1 MKMKKG
7 IKLKI
12 NRKGFSLIEMMVAL
26 GILSLIIIGL
36 VTFFSGGTRAW
47 VTGQYQLEAQRN
59 ARLAIDRIAREI
71 REGKEVKSG
80 SSEVAITVNIPEFK
94 TDTGTIP
101 SYELTYSFSDINNT
115 IVRIK
120 NLTTPNLLIDNVQSL
135 TFTYFDS
142 GGNSVP
148 SGNASKVHILLEVD
162 VDKDDSPDITL
173 NTDVNLRNYGYG
185 L

>member
-1 MKMKKG
+1 M
-7 IKLKI
+7 
-12 NRKGFSLIEMMVAL
+12 
-26 GILSLIIIGL
+26 
-36 VTFFSGGTRAW
+36 
-47 VTGQYQLEAQRN
+47 
-59 ARLAIDRIAREI
+59 
-71 REGKEVKSG
+71 
-80 SSEVAITVNIPEFK
+80 
-94 TDTGTIP
+94 
-101 SYELTYSFSDINNT
+101 TYSFSDINNT

>member
-7 IKLKI
+7 IKIKI

-59 ARLAIDRIAREI
+59 ARFAIDRMVKEI
-71 REGKEVKSG
+71 REGNNFAIGAGNDSVTISYL
-80 SSEVAITVNIPEFK
+80 SSFGKDPVTYK
-94 TDTGTIP
+94 LSGTIIEREVNSVSSP
-101 SYELTYSFSDINNT
+101 LINNVKT
-115 IVRIK
+115 
-120 NLTTPNLLIDNVQSL
+120 LL
-135 TFTYFDS
+135 FTSTDS
-142 GGNSVP
+142 
-148 SGNASKVHILLEVD
+148 SKVHVILEVD
-162 VDKDDSPDITL
+162 VDNDESPDITL

>member
-1 MKMKKG
+1 MKLKKG
-7 IKLKI
+7 IKIKI

-59 ARLAIDRIAREI
+59 ARLAMDRMVREI
-71 REGKEVKSG
+71 REGKSISSDSNVTKAKVNYLTSFGKNPVTYQLNGTTIEREVNSAYNQ
-80 SSEVAITVNIPEFK
+80 V
-94 TDTGTIP
+94 
-101 SYELTYSFSDINNT
+101 
-115 IVRIK
+115 
-120 NLTTPNLLIDNVQSL
+120 IDNVQSL
-135 TFTYFDS
+135 AFKYLDS
-142 GGNSVP
+142 SDTEVVLP
-148 SGNASKVHILLEVD
+148 LTPEKALEISKVHIELEVD

-173 NTDVNLRNYGYG
+173 NTDVNLRNYGYE

>member
-1 MKMKKG
+1 MKMKKV
-7 IKLKI
+7 IKIKI

-59 ARLAIDRIAREI
+59 ARLAIDRMVKEI
-71 REGKEVKSG
+71 REGNNFAIGAGNDSVTISYL
-80 SSEVAITVNIPEFK
+80 SSFGKDPVTYK
-94 TDTGTIP
+94 LSGTIIEREVNSVSSP
-101 SYELTYSFSDINNT
+101 LINNVKT
-115 IVRIK
+115 
-120 NLTTPNLLIDNVQSL
+120 LLFAS
-135 TFTYFDS
+135 TDS
-142 GGNSVP
+142 
-148 SGNASKVHILLEVD
+148 SKVHVILEVD
-162 VDKDDSPDITL
+162 VDNDESPDITL